1 MTALGTGPLDLSHP
15 IESGMTTYPGLPAPL
30 VAEHLTRESSRER
43 YAAGTTFSIG
53 RIEMIAN
60 TGTYID
66 APYHRFAG
74 GVDIAGLPLDRV
86 ANLAGVL
93 VDAREKGRS
102 LGPEIFDKTAL
113 EDRAVLIWTG
123 WDAHWRTPE
132 YGSGNHPFLT
142 REAAAHL
149 AASRARLVGIDSL
162 NIDAAA
168 DLTRPA
174 HTLLLDAGIP
184 IVEHLT
190 NLASIGIGSSPFR
203 FFAVPAP
210 VRAIGSFP
218 VRAFALPG

>member
-1 MTALGTGPLDLSHP
+1 M
-15 IESGMTTYPGLPAPL
+15 ESGMTTYPGLPAPL
-30 VAEHLTRESSRER
+30 VAEHLTREASRER

-53 RIEMIAN
+53 RIEMVAN

-66 APYHRFAG
+66 APFHRFEG
-74 GVDIAGLPLDRV
+74 GADIAGLSLDRV
-86 ANLAGVL
+86 AGVAGLL
-93 VDAREKGRS
+93 VDARGKGRS
-102 LGPEIFDKTAL
+102 LGPEIFDKAAV

-123 WDAHWRTPE
+123 WDIHWRTPE
-132 YGSGNHPFLT
+132 YGSGTHPFLT

-162 NIDAAA
+162 NIDDTA
-168 DLTRPA
+168 DQTRPA

-190 NLASIGIGSSPFR
+190 NLASLGFGSPPFR

-218 VRAFALPG
+218 VRAFALPA